1 MWMRWYKDCKGPWK
15 ISSIFEILNKK
26 IQHCTSWHH
35 TPLPHLTTPF
45 LHAHDWVS
53 DWRNHTQ
60 CSFET
65 SNCAINDMEIISINL
80 IGNYRRVSR
89 DLTSC
94 ISALT
99 CTWLADLPKR
109 KSEKLKTPRCKFYA
123 QYSWPLLWNFPLI
136 KSQRFSPQ
144 FWAGTSRSK
153 ALAGIP
159 SFVQTKFKQVSLIC
173 QKRKYFRGNHDVSP
187 RHTDIELWYEWFQ
200 M

>member
-1 MWMRWYKDCKGPWK
+1 MVINTTISYTFSLEGRLTAVNTISPIWPHAPLPFIHRIMWMRWYKDCKGPWN
-15 ISSIFEILNKK
+15 IPSIFEILNKK

-109 KSEKLKTPRCKFYA
+109 KSEKLKTPWCKFYA
-123 QYSWPLLWNFPLI
+123 QYSWPVPLR
-136 KSQRFSPQ
+136 KSQSEMDIDVRHNF
-144 FWAGTSRSK
+144 GREH
-153 ALAGIP
+153 
-159 SFVQTKFKQVSLIC
+159 
-173 QKRKYFRGNHDVSP
+173 HDP
-187 RHTDIELWYEWFQ
+187 RH
-200 M
+200 